1 MIMGTGVIVRNQN
14 GDILIGK
21 RTDGKGWCG
30 GGGHIEEGETPYMA
44 ARRELIEEFGI
55 FPIGMKPLGE
65 IQGTDYISWIF
76 LAENFFGR
84 PKADPREIE
93 ISTWVN
99 PSDLIYYDLFEPFQK
114 SLSLLPAKLNGY
126 SWRYSLDPKSQPEG
140 ITQYDDS
147 KTITMQVNDPDNNI
161 ESMLEYIG
169 GMAKSG
175 HSFQVLVDPQNKGEQ
190 SFYVD
195 GDGPDHIEKMEVE
208 TDGSKDSDIKTID
221 TGPGIHEAEVTRSE
235 DEFTIG

>member
-99 PSDLIYYDLFEPFQK
+99 PADLIYYDLFEPFQK

-126 SWRYSLDPKSQPEG
+126 SWRYSLDPKAQPDG
-140 ITQYDDS
+140 IIQYDNRS
-147 KTITMQVNDPDNNI
+147 
-161 ESMLEYIG
+161 
-169 GMAKSG
+169 
-175 HSFQVLVDPQNKGEQ
+175 
-190 SFYVD
+190 
-195 GDGPDHIEKMEVE
+195 DHIEKMEVE
-208 TDGSKDSDIKTID
+208 TDGSKDSDLKTID
-221 TGPGIHEAEVTRSE
+221 SSPGIHEAESSGPE
-235 DEFTIG
+235 NQSIID